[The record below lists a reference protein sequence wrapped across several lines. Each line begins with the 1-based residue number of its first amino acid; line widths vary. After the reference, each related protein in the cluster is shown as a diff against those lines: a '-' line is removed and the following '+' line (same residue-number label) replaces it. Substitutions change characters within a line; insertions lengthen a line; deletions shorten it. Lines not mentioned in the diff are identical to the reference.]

1 MGSCP
6 VTFKKVDQNVVR
18 VMAGLVSTIAV
29 IFIITQQL
37 SFLILLLYDFLVRS
51 LGYKKASPLFYLAKF
66 IAKVLNLKKEEIDA
80 GPKEFA
86 LKIGFVFV
94 LISFIMF
101 ILGEAFTAVF
111 VVAVLLICAF
121 LEVAFNYCI
130 GCQVYMLLKR
140 FTKLF

>member
-6 VTFKKVDQNVVR
+6 VIFKKINQNVVR
-18 VMAGLVSTIAV
+18 VMAGLVCTIAV
-29 IFIITQQL
+29 IFIISPQL
-37 SFLILLLYDFLVRS
+37 WLLTLLLYDFLVRS
-51 LGYKKASPLFYLAKF
+51 LDYKKASPLFYGARI
-66 IAKVLNLKKEEIDA
+66 IANMLKLEKIEIDA

-101 ILGEAFTAVF
+101 ALGEAMA
-111 VVAVLLICAF
+111 AVLVVGVLLVCAF
-121 LEVAFNYCI
+121 LEVTFNYCI
-130 GCQVYMLLKR
+130 GCQIYIILKK

>member
-6 VTFKKVDQNVVR
+6 VIFKKVDQNVIR
-18 VMAGLVSTIAV
+18 VMAGLVSAIAI
-29 IFIITQQL
+29 IFIVSPQL
-37 SFLILLLYDFLVRS
+37 WLLTLLLYDFLVRS
-51 LGYKKASPLFYLAKF
+51 LDYKKASPLFH
-66 IAKVLNLKKEEIDA
+66 IAKIIVKMLGLKKIEIDA

-101 ILGEAFTAVF
+101 SLEEALA
-111 VVAVLLICAF
+111 AVLVIVFLLVCAF
-121 LEVAFNYCI
+121 LEVTFNYCV
-130 GCQVYMLLKR
+130 GCQIYKILKK

>member
-6 VTFKKVDQNVVR
+6 VIFKKVDQNVVR
-18 VMAGLVSTIAV
+18 VMAGLVSAIAV
-29 IFIITQQL
+29 IFIVSPKL
-37 SFLILLLYDFLVRS
+37 WLLALLLYDFLVRS
-51 LGYKKASPLFYLAKF
+51 LDYKKASPLFHLAKI
-66 IAKVLNLKKEEIDA
+66 IAKILRLKKIEIDA

-101 ILGEAFTAVF
+101 ILGEATVAVL
-111 VVAVLLICAF
+111 VVGVLLICAF
-121 LEVAFNYCI
+121 LELTFNYCI
-130 GCQVYMLLKR
+130 GCQIYIILKK

>member
-6 VTFKKVDQNVVR
+6 VNFKKVDQNVVR
-18 VMAGLVSTIAV
+18 VMAGLVCAIGV
-29 IFIITQQL
+29 VFIISQQL
-37 SFLILLLYDFLVRS
+37 SLLTLLLYDFLVRS

-66 IAKVLNLKKEEIDA
+66 IAKVLGLKKEEIDA

-86 LKIGFVFV
+86 LKMGFVFV
-94 LISFIMF
+94 LISFMML
-101 ILGEAFTAVF
+101 ILGEAVAAVL
-111 VVAVLLICAF
+111 VVAILVICAF

-130 GCQVYMLLKR
+130 GCQIYMLLKK

>member
-18 VMAGLVSTIAV
+18 VMAGLVSAIAV

>member
-6 VTFKKVDQNVVR
+6 VIFKKVDQNVIR
-18 VMAGLVSTIAV
+18 VMAGLVSAIAV
-29 IFIITQQL
+29 IFIVSPQL
-37 SFLILLLYDFLVRS
+37 WLLTLLLYDFLVRS
-51 LGYKKASPLFYLAKF
+51 LDYKKASPLFH
-66 IAKVLNLKKEEIDA
+66 IAKIIAKMLGLKKIEIDA

-101 ILGEAFTAVF
+101 SLEEALA
-111 VVAVLLICAF
+111 AVLVIAFLLVCAF
-121 LEVAFNYCI
+121 LEVTFNYCV
-130 GCQVYMLLKR
+130 GCQIYKILKK